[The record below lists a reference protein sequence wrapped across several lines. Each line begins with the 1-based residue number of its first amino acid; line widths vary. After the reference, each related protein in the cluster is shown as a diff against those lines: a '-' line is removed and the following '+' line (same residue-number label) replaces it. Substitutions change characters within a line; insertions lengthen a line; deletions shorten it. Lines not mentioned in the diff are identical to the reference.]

1 MKSPSESMTP
11 TTAREFAERLL
22 NRCARIG
29 TCVTWDEREADRLE
43 FDRGAATA
51 LIEADRLATTQAA
64 LEPFRALLE
73 EWQRLIDG
81 ATEHTMSDDTL
92 ECLEGAHGQLRKLLP
107 PAEKAAT
114 PVGPSAAAAQ
124 AYAQLTESVARCR
137 ELLSAA
143 GQSLPPPLA
152 RWVDAGPT

>member
-1 MKSPSESMTP
+1 MKSPSESMPP
-11 TTAREFAERLL
+11 TTAREFAELL
-22 NRCARIG
+22 FDDCTAL
-29 TCVTWDEREADRLE
+29 A
-43 FDRGAATA
+43 FDRNLPFIRRRLDEATA